1 MPRIFKKSNFL
12 FALIVLVST
21 VPAIVLVIHEGDYEP
36 FDFLIIL
43 SAASASLI
51 TIALLIRWLRSLIQY
66 LWPEKDGTVR
76 LSRERDLRRGLRGR
90 R

>member
-21 VPAIVLVIHEGDYEP
+21 VPAIVLVVHEGNYEP

-43 SAASASLI
+43 SAAGASLI
-51 TIALLIRWLRSLIQY
+51 TIALLVRWLRSLIRY
-66 LWPEKDGTVR
+66 LWPEEERAVR
-76 LSRERDLRRGLRGR
+76 LSRERDPRRGLRGR